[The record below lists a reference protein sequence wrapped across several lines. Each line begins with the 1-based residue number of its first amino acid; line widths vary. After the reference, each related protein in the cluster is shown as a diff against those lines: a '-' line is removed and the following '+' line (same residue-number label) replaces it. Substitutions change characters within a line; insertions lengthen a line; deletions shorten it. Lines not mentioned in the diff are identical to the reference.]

1 MRVGVTFGMLTN
13 KKIETFWIIEILFC
27 SSCQIKI
34 YSHMIIYKNFDFLTL
49 LSSSYHKKPLWKR
62 RYNTEW
68 VRSLLPLH
76 IQDKNKRSLVREQ
89 YGYTYQVTAVIITWH
104 FTSIWILRS
113 ETRGYLSK
121 TNSSY
126 MWNKMKSEY
135 LHKNLY
141 IFRNFFNDFFF
152 CIWKKQNNIL
162 VPVILFFGK
171 LRWNVWYV
179 SPKRRVS
186 FKS

>member
-1 MRVGVTFGMLTN
+1 MRVGVTFGMLTD
-13 KKIETFWIIEILFC
+13 KKIETFWIIKILFC

-34 YSHMIIYKNFDFLTL
+34 YSYMIIYKNFDSLTPL
-49 LSSSYHKKPLWKR
+49 IISSSYHKKPLWKR

-68 VRSLLPLH
+68 VRSLLPVH
-76 IQDKNKRSLVREQ
+76 NQDKNKRSLVREQ

-104 FTSIWILRS
+104 FTSIWILCS

-141 IFRNFFNDFFF
+141 IFRNFFNDFFLYLKKTKQYTGSRYIIF
-152 CIWKKQNNIL
+152 WQIEVKCVVCIA
-162 VPVILFFGK
+162 
-171 LRWNVWYV
+171 
-179 SPKRRVS
+179 
-186 FKS
+186 

>member
-1 MRVGVTFGMLTN
+1 
-13 KKIETFWIIEILFC
+13 
-27 SSCQIKI
+27 
-34 YSHMIIYKNFDFLTL
+34 MIIYENFVFLTL

-62 RYNTEW
+62 WCNTEW

-76 IQDKNKRSLVREQ
+76 NQDKNKRSLVREQ

-113 ETRGYLSK
+113 ETRGYLCK

-135 LHKNLY
+135 LHKNIY
-141 IFRNFFNDFFF
+141 IFRNFFNDFFLYLK
-152 CIWKKQNNIL
+152 KKQQYTGSRYIIFWQIDVKCVVCIAKEKSIL
-162 VPVILFFGK
+162 
-171 LRWNVWYV
+171 
-179 SPKRRVS
+179 
-186 FKS
+186 

>member
-13 KKIETFWIIEILFC
+13 KKLKPFELSKFFFC

-34 YSHMIIYKNFDFLTL
+34 HSYMIIYENFVFLTL

-76 IQDKNKRSLVREQ
+76 IQDKNKRSPVREQ
-89 YGYTYQVTAVIITWH
+89 YGYTYQVTAVIITWY
-104 FTSIWILRS
+104 FTSIWRLRS

-141 IFRNFFNDFFF
+141 IFRNFFNDFFLYLKKTKQYTSSRYIIF
-152 CIWKKQNNIL
+152 WQIEVKCVVCIAKEKSIL
-162 VPVILFFGK
+162 
-171 LRWNVWYV
+171 
-179 SPKRRVS
+179 
-186 FKS
+186 